1 MVQENTFNL
10 GSDVFGDSNVNSIG
24 TTYITNKDIKLD
36 SLEVKEDKKEMVE
49 ENTKVDT
56 IARDLDRE
64 DTSAGSKKVSLDY
77 ETTVLLP
84 SKGIL
89 YKEDGIP
96 ANITLRGMTT
106 RDEKI
111 MYASQGADVFKKILR
126 NCIVSPENIDINRLI
141 SADEMFLILQLR
153 MVTFGDKYKVR
164 STCPHCGS
172 VDEHEISLSEFETLY
187 LDDDF
192 TEPIRVEL
200 PRSGDTISLRLLR
213 NSDTEYVEK
222 YAKRFAKQF
231 NQNYK
236 EVLYICRMAKYI
248 VAINDK
254 PVDFI
259 DARSYVE
266 NMVSMDS
273 AKMQSVI
280 SSIIVGVDTTVEHE
294 CTSCGEYYDFQMPI
308 TSEFFRPTIK

>member
-1 MVQENTFNL
+1 MVQENTFSL
-10 GSDVFGDSNVNSIG
+10 GSDVFGDNNSGVERVDVI
-24 TTYITNKDIKLD
+24 NKDVRVDDLG
-36 SLEVKEDKKEMVE
+36 VREDKKDMVE
-49 ENTKVDT
+49 NNTKVDT

-64 DTSAGSKKVSLDY
+64 DMSAGSKKSKLDY

-164 STCPHCGS
+164 STCPHCGA
-172 VDEHEISLSEFETLY
+172 VDEHEISLSDFETLY

-192 TEPIRVEL
+192 TEPIKVEL
-200 PRSGDTISLRLLR
+200 PRSGDVISLRLLR

-266 NMVSMDS
+266 NMLSMDS

-280 SSIIVGVDTTVEHE
+280 GSIIVGVDTTVEHE
-294 CTSCGEYYDFQMPI
+294 CITCGEYYDFQMPI

>member
-1 MVQENTFNL
+1 MEDNKFNL
-10 GSDVFGDSNVNSIG
+10 GADVFGD
-24 TTYITNKDIKLD
+24 TTSDVTSTVVEKDITSYSVESIPTKE
-36 SLEVKEDKKEMVE
+36 EVKVEDTKKE
-49 ENTKVDT
+49 DL
-56 IARDLDRE
+56 IAKELDRE
-64 DTSAGSKKVSLDY
+64 NTEAGSKKTKLAY
-77 ETTVLLP
+77 ESTVLLP

-89 YKEDGIP
+89 YKEDNIP

-106 RDEKI
+106 KDEKI

-172 VDEHEISLSEFETLY
+172 VDEHEISLSDFDIMY
-187 LDDDF
+187 LDDNF
-192 TEPIRVEL
+192 TEPINIEL
-200 PRSGDTISLRLLR
+200 PASGDTLSLRLLR

-222 YAKRFAKQF
+222 YARRFAKQF

-236 EVLYICRMAKYI
+236 EVMYICRMAKYI
-248 VAINDK
+248 TAINGK
-254 PVDFI
+254 PVDFV

-266 NMVSMDS
+266 NMVSLDS
-273 AKMQSVI
+273 AKMQTVI
-280 SSIIVGVDTTVEHE
+280 NSIIVGVDTIVDHE
-294 CTSCGEYYDFQMPI
+294 CTSCGELYDFAMPI

>member
-1 MVQENTFNL
+1 MVQENTFSL
-10 GSDVFGDSNVNSIG
+10 GSDVFGDSNSGVEKVDVV
-24 TTYITNKDIKLD
+24 NKDVRVDDLGAR
-36 SLEVKEDKKEMVE
+36 EDKKDMVE
-49 ENTKVDT
+49 NNTKVDT

-64 DTSAGSKKVSLDY
+64 DMSAGSKKSKLDY

-89 YKEDGIP
+89 YREDGIP

-164 STCPHCGS
+164 STCPHCGA
-172 VDEHEISLSEFETLY
+172 VEEHEISLSDFETLY

-192 TEPIRVEL
+192 TEPIKVEL
-200 PRSGDTISLRLLR
+200 PRSGDVISLRLLR
-213 NSDTEYVEK
+213 NSDTEYIEK

-266 NMVSMDS
+266 NMLSMDS

-280 SSIIVGVDTTVEHE
+280 GSIIVGVDTTVDHE
-294 CTSCGEYYDFQMPI
+294 CTTCGEYYDFQMPI

>member
-1 MVQENTFNL
+1 
-10 GSDVFGDSNVNSIG
+10 
-24 TTYITNKDIKLD
+24 
-36 SLEVKEDKKEMVE
+36 MVE
-49 ENTKVDT
+49 NNTKVDT

-64 DTSAGSKKVSLDY
+64 DMSAGSKKSKLDY

-89 YKEDGIP
+89 YREDGIP

-164 STCPHCGS
+164 STCPHCGA
-172 VDEHEISLSEFETLY
+172 VDEHEISLSDFETLY

-192 TEPIRVEL
+192 TEPIKVEL
-200 PRSGDTISLRLLR
+200 PRSGDVISLRLLR

-266 NMVSMDS
+266 NMLSMDS

-280 SSIIVGVDTTVEHE
+280 GSIIVGVDTTVEHE
-294 CTSCGEYYDFQMPI
+294 CTTCGEYYDFQMPI

>member
-1 MVQENTFNL
+1 MVQENTFSL
-10 GSDVFGDSNVNSIG
+10 GSDVFGDNNSGVERVDVI
-24 TTYITNKDIKLD
+24 NKDVRVDDLG
-36 SLEVKEDKKEMVE
+36 VREDKKDMVE
-49 ENTKVDT
+49 NNTKVDT

-64 DTSAGSKKVSLDY
+64 DMSAGSKKSKLDY

-164 STCPHCGS
+164 STCPHCGA
-172 VDEHEISLSEFETLY
+172 VDEHEISLSDFETLY

-192 TEPIRVEL
+192 TEPIKVEL
-200 PRSGDTISLRLLR
+200 PRSGDVISLRLLR

-266 NMVSMDS
+266 NMLSMDS

-280 SSIIVGVDTTVEHE
+280 GSIIVGVDTT
-294 CTSCGEYYDFQMPI
+294 CGEYYDFQMPI

>member
-1 MVQENTFNL
+1 MVQENTFSL
-10 GSDVFGDSNVNSIG
+10 GSDVFGDSNNGVEKVDVV
-24 TTYITNKDIKLD
+24 NKDVRVDDLGAR
-36 SLEVKEDKKEMVE
+36 EDKKDMVE
-49 ENTKVDT
+49 NNTKVDT

-64 DTSAGSKKVSLDY
+64 DMSAGSKKSKLDY

-89 YKEDGIP
+89 YREDGIP

-164 STCPHCGS
+164 STCPHCGA
-172 VDEHEISLSEFETLY
+172 VEEHEISLSDFETLY

-192 TEPIRVEL
+192 TEPIKVEL
-200 PRSGDTISLRLLR
+200 PRSGDVISLRLLR
-213 NSDTEYVEK
+213 NSDTEYIEK

-266 NMVSMDS
+266 NMLSMDS

-280 SSIIVGVDTTVEHE
+280 GSIIVGVDTTVDHE
-294 CTSCGEYYDFQMPI
+294 CTTCGEYYDFQMPI